1 VSFVGSGPFVDD
13 PAATAKCGRETRA
26 IVTRVRREHIMSR
39 KRPPA
44 ECAAAATAAAP
55 TMSSPFVGLDIS
67 KIMSST
73 GPVVKCVLLRADADQ
88 ASKSKDDD
96 EVENAAS
103 PSLHQHLITEINV
116 DTTPRKS
123 QVNSILGGP
132 FTFLGQYEEEGIVV
146 MIRRPRPD
154 HVDGEDGDEEDD
166 DDLPVNPHRLQPP
179 FHDAVIRGDILLM
192 RVAPVAEE
200 ETEVVLNEE
209 DDEAVKDMAAT
220 SSKTPSLTTMNNEDK
235 EFFLDYTKDDYL
247 KFAARMDIMAVAEDE
262 EDDDEE
268 DDAVDSS
275 SDDDE
280 QSEEEDEEEG
290 GEGRDEKEKKSTI
303 ATRDDD
309 SDDEEDFDPDDSD
322 INESDEDDEEECQ
335 VGMMNM
341 ILSHMLRKFRES
353 NNGRGPNSIELLEMR
368 KALADRLG
376 VANVTG
382 PPLSQHSSSDND
394 SIDNNNDVTLSKEGN
409 QKLEENKNRKR
420 KVVVA
425 EEMNEIMELAPLS
438 RSSSCNS
445 NEEEGDYVGNLKQP
459 ALEDND
465 EQEQGRHSGSNKKAK
480 TAYNGEGKTQ
490 CAPGNIA

>member
-1 VSFVGSGPFVDD
+1 
-13 PAATAKCGRETRA
+13 
-26 IVTRVRREHIMSR
+26 
-39 KRPPA
+39 
-44 ECAAAATAAAP
+44 
-55 TMSSPFVGLDIS
+55 MSSPFVGMDIS

-73 GPVVKCVLLRADADQ
+73 GPVVKCVLLHATTHAATANATHADADQ

-96 EVENAAS
+96 GSEKAAS
-103 PSLHQHLITEINV
+103 PLLHQHLITEINV

-154 HVDGEDGDEEDD
+154 YVDGVDEDKADN

-179 FHDAVIRGDILLM
+179 FHNAVVRGDILLM

-200 ETEVVLNEE
+200 ETKVVCNED
-209 DDEAVKDMAAT
+209 DDEAVKDMTALSTAT
-220 SSKTPSLTTMNNEDK
+220 SSSTAMNHDDK
-235 EFFLDYTKDDYL
+235 EFFLDYTKEDYL
-247 KFAARMDIMAVAEDE
+247 KFAARTDILDVAKE
-262 EDDDEE
+262 EKDDDEE

-280 QSEEEDEEEG
+280 ESEEEDEEEG
-290 GEGRDEKEKKSTI
+290 GERGDKKKTKSTS
-303 ATRDDD
+303 ATSDDD
-309 SDDEEDFDPDDSD
+309 SDDEEDFDPDNSD
-322 INESDEDDEEECQ
+322 INESDESDDEECQ

-341 ILSHMLRKFRES
+341 ILSHMLRKFREN
-353 NNGRGPNSIELLEMR
+353 NNGRGPNTIELLEMR

-394 SIDNNNDVTLSKEGN
+394 SIDNNNDTTSSKERN
-409 QKLEENKNRKR
+409 QKMVENKKRKR

-425 EEMNEIMELAPLS
+425 EEMNETMELPPLS
-438 RSSSCNS
+438 RSSSCTS
-445 NEEEGDYVGNLKQP
+445 NEEEDDYVGNLKQP
-459 ALEDND
+459 APEDND

-480 TAYNGEGKTQ
+480 T
-490 CAPGNIA
+490 P